1 MTFPNIYRRN
11 TKISM
16 KFIRVNP
23 KIITENTAP
32 IAPIQ
37 HLDEIDAIASTLDD
51 NLGKEVHV
59 PKDVLDSFKIKN
71 TLNPEIWPESKFN
84 PKVQKNLIKIAN
96 GFIKDINLPKG
107 IKIKDIIFTGSLA
120 NYNWSKFSDIDLHVV
135 LDFNQFDADPEM
147 IQNYFNSQKTL
158 WNQEHDITI
167 FDYPVELYVQDSHT
181 ELVATAVYSVL
192 RNKWIRKPKRETF
205 KLDKVAIKNKAQS
218 FISQLKDIRDDYK
231 DKQYQ
236 SVIDKVTK
244 AKDKIKQMRKAGLES
259 GGEFSLENL
268 TFKVLRRTPF
278 MDILDSFKA
287 KAYDNLMSLTEKM
300 EPIDEAMEYPKHGVL
315 FIKGPALEDG
325 THRLYVTSVNNV
337 MVLDRKKVNNSTGQP
352 ARMAVFG
359 NNQVF
364 RVGLD
369 NNKLR
374 AIGVAWNTTQ
384 SMLAKMGLT
393 KTSVVLHYNKTP
405 LHEESLKITQIPQAI
420 NSLSSALQNIP
431 DIRWVG

>member
-1 MTFPNIYRRN
+1 
-11 TKISM
+11 M
-16 KFIRVNP
+16 KFIRIKP
-23 KIITENTAP
+23 DLIKENVAP
-32 IAPIQ
+32 ITPITPIQ
-37 HLDEIDAIASTLDD
+37 QLDEIDALADTID
-51 NLGKEVHV
+51 NNMGKEVHV

-71 TLNPEIWPESKFN
+71 TLNPEIWPEGELN

-167 FDYPVELYVQDSHT
+167 FGYPVELYVQDT
-181 ELVATAVYSVL
+181 NTKLVATAVYSVL
-192 RNKWIRKPKRETF
+192 RNEWIRKPKRETF
-205 KLDKVAIKNKAQS
+205 KLDKVAIKDKAES

-236 SVIDKVTK
+236 SVVDKVTRV
-244 AKDKIKQMRKAGLES
+244 KDKIKQMRKAGLES

-287 KAYDNLMSLTEKM
+287 KAYDNLMSVM
-300 EPIDEAMEYPKHGVL
+300 ERTSMIDEVENWDKFGTL

-325 THRLYVTSVNNV
+325 THRLYATSVNNV
-337 MVLDRKKVNNSTGQP
+337 LVLDRKKVDDSSGQS
-352 ARMAVFG
+352 AKMAVFG

-364 RVGLD
+364 RVGVVD
-369 NNKLR
+369 GKLK
-374 AIGVAWNTTQ
+374 AMGVDWKSTQ
-384 SMLAKMGLT
+384 SMLEKMGLT

-405 LHEESLKITQIPQAI
+405 HHEDSLKITQVPQTI

-431 DIRWVG
+431 NIRWVG

>member
-1 MTFPNIYRRN
+1 
-11 TKISM
+11 M
-16 KFIRVNP
+16 KFIRINP
-23 KIITENTAP
+23 NLIKENVAP

-37 HLDEIDAIASTLDD
+37 QLDEIDALADTIDD
-51 NLGKEVHV
+51 NMGKEVHV

-71 TLNPEIWPESKFN
+71 TLNPEIWPEGELN

-167 FDYPVELYVQDSHT
+167 FGYPVELYVQDT
-181 ELVATAVYSVL
+181 NAKLVATAVYSVL
-192 RNKWIRKPKRETF
+192 RNEWIRKPKRETF
-205 KLDKVAIKNKAQS
+205 KLDKVAIKDKAQS

-236 SVIDKVTK
+236 SVVDKVSK
-244 AKDKIKQMRKAGLES
+244 VKDKIKQMRKAGLES

-287 KAYDNLMSLTEKM
+287 KAYDNLMSVM
-300 EPIDEAMEYPKHGVL
+300 ERTSMIDEVENWDKFGTL

-325 THRLYVTSVNNV
+325 THRLYATSVNNV
-337 MVLDRKKVNNSTGQP
+337 MVLDRKKADDTSGQS
-352 ARMAVFG
+352 AKMAVFG

-364 RVGLD
+364 RVGVVD
-369 NNKLR
+369 GKLK
-374 AIGVAWNTTQ
+374 AMGVDWKSTQ
-384 SMLAKMGLT
+384 SMLEKMGLT

-405 LHEESLKITQIPQAI
+405 HHEDSLKITQVPQAI

-431 DIRWVG
+431 NIRWVG

>member
-1 MTFPNIYRRN
+1 
-11 TKISM
+11 M
-16 KFIRVNP
+16 KFIRIKP
-23 KIITENTAP
+23 DLIKENVAP
-32 IAPIQ
+32 ITPITPIQ
-37 HLDEIDAIASTLDD
+37 QLDEIDALADTID
-51 NLGKEVHV
+51 NNMGKEVHV

-71 TLNPEIWPESKFN
+71 TLNPEIWPEGELN

-167 FDYPVELYVQDSHT
+167 FGYPVELYVQDT
-181 ELVATAVYSVL
+181 NTKLVATAVYSVL
-192 RNKWIRKPKRETF
+192 RNEWIRKPKRETF
-205 KLDKVAIKNKAQS
+205 KLDKVAIKDKAES

-236 SVIDKVTK
+236 SVVDKVTRV
-244 AKDKIKQMRKAGLES
+244 KDKIKQMRKAGLES

-287 KAYDNLMSLTEKM
+287 KAYDNLMSVM
-300 EPIDEAMEYPKHGVL
+300 ERTSMIDEVENWDKFGTL

-325 THRLYVTSVNNV
+325 THRLYATSVNNV
-337 MVLDRKKVNNSTGQP
+337 LVLDRKKVDDSSGQS
-352 ARMAVFG
+352 AKMAVFG

-364 RVGLD
+364 RVGVVD
-369 NNKLR
+369 GKLK
-374 AIGVAWNTTQ
+374 AMGVDWKSTQ
-384 SMLAKMGLT
+384 SMLEKMGLT

-405 LHEESLKITQIPQAI
+405 HHEDSLKITQVPQAI

-431 DIRWVG
+431 NIRWVG

>member
-1 MTFPNIYRRN
+1 
-11 TKISM
+11 M
-16 KFIRVNP
+16 KFIRINP
-23 KIITENTAP
+23 NLIKENLAP

-37 HLDEIDAIASTLDD
+37 HLDEIDALANTLDD
-51 NLGKEVHV
+51 NLDKEVHI

-71 TLNPEIWPESKFN
+71 TLNPEIWLEGNLN

-107 IKIKDIIFTGSLA
+107 ITIKDIIFTGSLA

-135 LDFNQFDADPEM
+135 LDFNEFDADPEI

-167 FDYPVELYVQDSHT
+167 FNYPVELYVQDTHAK
-181 ELVATAVYSVL
+181 LVATAIYSVL
-192 RNKWIRKPKRETF
+192 RNQWIKKPKREEF
-205 KLDKVAIKNKAQS
+205 KLDKVATKDKAQS

-236 SVIDKVTK
+236 SVVDKVTRV
-244 AKDKIKQMRKAGLES
+244 KDKIKQMRKAGLES

-268 TFKVLRRTPF
+268 VFKVLRRTPF
-278 MDILDSFKA
+278 IDILDSFKA
-287 KAYDNLMSLTEKM
+287 KAYDNLMSVM
-300 EPIDEAMEYPKHGVL
+300 ERTNMIDEAMEYPKFGTL

-325 THRLYVTSVNNV
+325 THRLYATSVNNV
-337 MVLDRKKVNNSTGQP
+337 MVLDRKKADDSSGQS
-352 ARMAVFG
+352 AKMAVFG

-364 RVGLD
+364 IVRLIDG
-369 NNKLR
+369 KLK
-374 AIGVAWNTTQ
+374 AIGVDWKTTQ
-384 SMLAKMGLT
+384 SMLEKMGLT
-393 KTSVVLHYNKTP
+393 KTSIVLHFNKTP
-405 LHEESLKITQIPQAI
+405 HHEDSLKITQVPQAI

-431 DIRWVG
+431 NIRWVG

>member
-1 MTFPNIYRRN
+1 
-11 TKISM
+11 M
-16 KFIRVNP
+16 KFIRINP
-23 KIITENTAP
+23 NLIKENVAP
-32 IAPIQ
+32 IAPVQ
-37 HLDEIDAIASTLDD
+37 QLDEIDALADTIDD
-51 NLGKEVHV
+51 NMGKEVHV

-71 TLNPEIWPESKFN
+71 TLNPEIWPEGELN
-84 PKVQKNLIKIAN
+84 PKVQKNLIKIAS

-147 IQNYFNSQKTL
+147 IQNYFNSQKNL

-167 FDYPVELYVQDSHT
+167 FGYPVELYVQDT
-181 ELVATAVYSVL
+181 NAKLVATAVYSVL
-192 RNKWIRKPKRETF
+192 RNEWIRKPKRETF
-205 KLDKVAIKNKAQS
+205 KLDKVAIKDKAQS

-244 AKDKIKQMRKAGLES
+244 VKAKIKQMRKAGLES

-268 TFKVLRRTPF
+268 VFKVLRRTPF

-287 KAYDNLMSLTEKM
+287 KAYDNLMSVM
-300 EPIDEAMEYPKHGVL
+300 ERTSMIDEVENWDKLGTL

-325 THRLYVTSVNNV
+325 THRLYATSVNNV
-337 MVLDRKKVNNSTGQP
+337 IVLGRKKIDDTSGEPVK
-352 ARMAVFG
+352 MAVFG

-364 RVGLD
+364 RVGLID
-369 NNKLR
+369 GKLKN
-374 AIGVAWNTTQ
+374 IKVGWKSNQ
-384 SMLAKMGLT
+384 SMLEKMGLT
-393 KTSVVLHYNKTP
+393 KPSIGLHYNKTP
-405 LHEESLKITQIPQAI
+405 HHEDSLKITQVPQAI
-420 NSLSSALQNIP
+420 NSLSSELQKIP

>member
-1 MTFPNIYRRN
+1 
-11 TKISM
+11 M
-16 KFIRVNP
+16 KFIKINP
-23 KIITENTAP
+23 DLIKENLAT

-37 HLDEIDAIASTLDD
+37 QLDEIDVLADTLDD
-51 NLGKEVHV
+51 NMGKEVHI

-192 RNKWIRKPKRETF
+192 RNKWVKKPKRETF

-236 SVIDKVTK
+236 SVVDKVTR

-259 GGEFSLENL
+259 GGEYSLENL

-287 KAYDNLMSLTEKM
+287 KAYDNLMSVM
-300 EPIDEAMEYPKHGVL
+300 EM
-315 FIKGPALEDG
+315 
-325 THRLYVTSVNNV
+325 T
-337 MVLDRKKVNNSTGQP
+337 KK
-352 ARMAVFG
+352 
-359 NNQVF
+359 
-364 RVGLD
+364 
-369 NNKLR
+369 
-374 AIGVAWNTTQ
+374 TQ
-384 SMLAKMGLT
+384 QS
-393 KTSVVLHYNKTP
+393 
-405 LHEESLKITQIPQAI
+405 
-420 NSLSSALQNIP
+420 
-431 DIRWVG
+431 

>member
-1 MTFPNIYRRN
+1 
-11 TKISM
+11 M
-16 KFIRVNP
+16 KFIRIKP
-23 KIITENTAP
+23 DLIKENVAP

-37 HLDEIDAIASTLDD
+37 QLDEIDALADTIDD
-51 NLGKEVHV
+51 NMGKEVHV

-71 TLNPEIWPESKFN
+71 TLNPEIWPEGELN

-167 FDYPVELYVQDSHT
+167 FDYPVELYVQDT
-181 ELVATAVYSVL
+181 NAKLVATAVYSVL
-192 RNKWIRKPKRETF
+192 RNEWIRKPKRETF
-205 KLDKVAIKNKAQS
+205 KLDKVAIKDKAES

-236 SVIDKVTK
+236 SVVDKVTK
-244 AKDKIKQMRKAGLES
+244 VKDKIKQMRKAGLES

-287 KAYDNLMSLTEKM
+287 KAYDNLMSVM
-300 EPIDEAMEYPKHGVL
+300 ERTSMIDEVENWNKFGTL

-325 THRLYVTSVNNV
+325 THRLYATSINNV
-337 MVLDRKKVNNSTGQP
+337 MVLDRKKVDNSSGQS
-352 ARMAVFG
+352 AKMAVFG

-364 RVGLD
+364 RVGVVD
-369 NNKLR
+369 GKLK
-374 AIGVAWNTTQ
+374 AMGVAWNSTQ
-384 SMLAKMGLT
+384 SMLEKMGLT

-405 LHEESLKITQIPQAI
+405 HHEDSLKITQVPQAI
-420 NSLSSALQNIP
+420 NSLSPALQNIP
-431 DIRWVG
+431 NIRWVG

>member
-1 MTFPNIYRRN
+1 
-11 TKISM
+11 M
-16 KFIRVNP
+16 KFIRTTP
-23 KIITENTAP
+23 ELLIENLAQTS
-32 IAPIQ
+32 PIQ
-37 HLDEIDAIASTLDD
+37 HLDEIDAIANTLDD

-59 PKDVLDSFKIKN
+59 PKDVLDSFRIKD
-71 TLNPEIWPESKFN
+71 TLNPEIWPDGNIN

-135 LDFNQFDADPEM
+135 LDFDQFDADPEI

-158 WNQEHDITI
+158 WNQEHDITV
-167 FDYPVELYVQDSHT
+167 FDYPVELYVQDTHAK
-181 ELVATAVYSVL
+181 LVATAVYSVL
-192 RNKWIRKPKRETF
+192 RNEWIKKPKREEF
-205 KLDKVAIKNKAQS
+205 KLDKTAIKDKAQS
-218 FISQLKDIRDDYK
+218 FISQLKDIRDEYK

-236 SVIDKVTK
+236 SVIDKVTRV
-244 AKDKIKQMRKAGLES
+244 KDKIKQMRKAGLEN

-268 TFKVLRRTPF
+268 AFKVLRRTPF

-287 KAYDNLMSLTEKM
+287 KAYDNIMSVTEKM
-300 EPIDEAMEYPKHGVL
+300 EPLDEAMEYPKFGTL

-325 THRLYVTSVNNV
+325 THRIYVTSVNKV
-337 MVLDRKKVNNSTGQP
+337 MVLDRKKVDNTSGQS

-364 RVGLD
+364 RVGMVDGRL
-369 NNKLR
+369 KAL
-374 AIGVAWNTTQ
+374 GVDWKTTQ
-384 SMLAKMGLT
+384 SMLEKMGLT

-405 LHEESLKITQIPQAI
+405 LHEDSLTITQIPQAI

-431 DIRWVG
+431 NIRWVG

>member
-1 MTFPNIYRRN
+1 
-11 TKISM
+11 M
-16 KFIRVNP
+16 KFIRIKP
-23 KIITENTAP
+23 DLIKENVAP
-32 IAPIQ
+32 ITPIQ
-37 HLDEIDAIASTLDD
+37 QLDEIDALADTID
-51 NLGKEVHV
+51 NNMGKEVHV

-71 TLNPEIWPESKFN
+71 TLNPEIWPEGELN
-84 PKVQKNLIKIAN
+84 PKVQKNLIKIAS

-147 IQNYFNSQKTL
+147 IQNYFNSQKNL

-167 FDYPVELYVQDSHT
+167 FGYPVELYVQDT
-181 ELVATAVYSVL
+181 NAKLVATAVYSVL
-192 RNKWIRKPKRETF
+192 RNEWIRKPKRETF
-205 KLDKVAIKNKAQS
+205 KLDKVAIKDKAQS

-244 AKDKIKQMRKAGLES
+244 VKAKIKQMRKAGLES

-287 KAYDNLMSLTEKM
+287 KAYDNLMSVM
-300 EPIDEAMEYPKHGVL
+300 ERTSMIDEVENWDKFGTL

-325 THRLYVTSVNNV
+325 THRLYATSVNNV
-337 MVLDRKKVNNSTGQP
+337 LVLDRKKVDDSSGQS
-352 ARMAVFG
+352 AKMAVFG

-364 RVGLD
+364 RVGVVD
-369 NNKLR
+369 GKLK
-374 AIGVAWNTTQ
+374 AMGVDWKSTQ
-384 SMLAKMGLT
+384 SMLEKMGLT

-405 LHEESLKITQIPQAI
+405 HHEDSLKITQVPQAI
-420 NSLSSALQNIP
+420 NSLSPALQNIP
-431 DIRWVG
+431 NIRWVG